1 MLHYLR
7 TYWNHGCPLEKDE
20 TTDKR
25 SADLLITVVNYMA
38 RYEPPHNKTDWRRA
52 QRPRTTS
59 ALVAMRKLPPGP
71 KPAWRPRGQIITS
84 IRVERFT
91 CTNLELRFFS
101 QFGPSDS
108 GFQYLFSWQSIAGR
122 KYLIICSLFDWL
134 WAFDCVLKGFVFTPA
149 WGWHAVPLCS
159 SNGPCCASPQGLI
172 TQSSAPSNCYLV

>member
-1 MLHYLR
+1 
-7 TYWNHGCPLEKDE
+7 
-20 TTDKR
+20 
-25 SADLLITVVNYMA
+25 
-38 RYEPPHNKTDWRRA
+38 
-52 QRPRTTS
+52 
-59 ALVAMRKLPPGP
+59 MRKLPPGP

-172 TQSSAPSNCYLV
+172 TQSSAPSNCYLVSKLLYVSSRLIYCFLLGFLGFSGLCIPWCLMKLGGGG